1 MGTVFSKQ
9 KLITGVLLLAIIVVL
24 EWVLHHFKLP
34 TWPVFMVMVFVF
46 MSHQDNKEI
55 PKILAGG
62 AFGIYNFVILK
73 AWMGMTAALFGT
85 WESSIAYVCIF
96 VFCIVLF
103 MDILPV
109 IFNNYAFMY
118 FLVTAVA
125 ASLPSPN
132 PILWIGCELIGGA
145 AVVILLIG
153 LTKAIAA
160 IMGAP
165 AKSQDIN
172 T

>member
-1 MGTVFSKQ
+1 MGTILTKQ
-9 KLITGVLLLAIIVVL
+9 KFVTGILLLAIIVVL
-24 EWVLHHFKLP
+24 EWALHHFKLP

-55 PKILAGG
+55 PKILVGG

-73 AWMGMTAALFGT
+73 AWMGLTASTFGA

-103 MDILPV
+103 MDALPIV
-109 IFNNYAFMY
+109 FNNYAFMY
-118 FLVTAVA
+118 FLVTALA
-125 ASLPSPN
+125 ASLPNPN
-132 PILWIGCELIGGA
+132 IMLWIGCELIGGA
-145 AVVILLIG
+145 VVVVMLMG

-160 IMGAP
+160 IMGAT
-165 AKSQDIN
+165 AKNHDIKA
-172 T
+172 